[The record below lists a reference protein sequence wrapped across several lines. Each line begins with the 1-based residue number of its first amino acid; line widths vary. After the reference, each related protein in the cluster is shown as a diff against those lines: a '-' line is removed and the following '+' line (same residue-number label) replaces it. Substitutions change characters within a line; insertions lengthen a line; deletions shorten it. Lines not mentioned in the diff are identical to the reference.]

1 MSLSHP
7 AWEHHTGPLYKV
19 WQEWWGKS
27 ENEAELVAGKVI
39 DFKSSTVNF
48 AEPTKGQFVVRE
60 YHTSLLTS
68 LQQVDTHRHGGVVI
82 SGQPG
87 SGKSYS
93 LLYLLL
99 QKLIKREPILFLPV
113 NTGAHYFS
121 SDGVQ
126 YSSLVDETCLDEIND
141 DENCTWALVNSDIH
155 LQPLPSPLLA
165 AFGIFIIQST
175 LPSRSRYKAW
185 VKQKRGLIWYMR
197 RWTKEE
203 IVQAL
208 TLVRVLPQR
217 PLDELEASAD
227 KMIAKWGWAPRDIAA
242 AIEDEEQLENALTE
256 ALKHLKTSS
265 QLLELFER
273 TTTSDTSDE
282 FSHPI
287 ISLYHSVAGKP
298 VVDFKSVYIRYR
310 VQSKLGGVHRE
321 EALQLIRLCQPYRES
336 SSLAGWAFEN
346 LVFDVLCS
354 PGNEGDLFP
363 PRPAP
368 ASGTTWSLQIDPLQ
382 LASESTSTSRAVHP
396 SGLTRVTFQKSLD
409 NVTLDDTKLFVP
421 SQPNFPLLD
430 AFFLQVDG
438 QKRQVTVVV
447 LQVTIS
453 LKHDGSAKGYA
464 FLGRLRTHLMR
475 LDVQTDGT
483 PRFSVS
489 FIYRLVVPSPS
500 ESQTFAWNFPG
511 NIPEAISGDV
521 YVQAARIKD
530 PFLCNEEDESL
541 FVEDA

>member
-27 ENEAELVAGKVI
+27 DNEAKLVAGTVI

-68 LQQVDTHRHGGVVI
+68 LQEVDTHRHGGVVI

-185 VKQKRGLIWYMR
+185 VKQKRGLIWYMQ

-208 TLVRVLPQR
+208 TLVRVLPRR

-227 KMIAKWGWAPRDIAA
+227 KMIAKWGWAPRDIAG
-242 AIEDEEQLENALTE
+242 AIEEEEQLENALTE
-256 ALKHLKTSS
+256 ALKRLKTSS

-273 TTTSDTSDE
+273 ITTSDSSDE
-282 FSHPI
+282 FSHSI
-287 ISLYHSVAGKP
+287 ISLYQSLSGKP
-298 VVDFKSVYIRYR
+298 VVNFKSVYIRYR
-310 VQSKLGGVHRE
+310 VQSRLGGIHRE
-321 EALQLIRLCQPYRES
+321 EALQLIRLCQSYRES

-363 PRPAP
+363 PRPAS

-382 LASESTSTSRAVHP
+382 LASESTSTS
-396 SGLTRVTFQKSLD
+396 
-409 NVTLDDTKLFVP
+409 
-421 SQPNFPLLD
+421 
-430 AFFLQVDG
+430 
-438 QKRQVTVVV
+438 
-447 LQVTIS
+447 
-453 LKHDGSAKGYA
+453 
-464 FLGRLRTHLMR
+464 
-475 LDVQTDGT
+475 
-483 PRFSVS
+483 
-489 FIYRLVVPSPS
+489 
-500 ESQTFAWNFPG
+500 
-511 NIPEAISGDV
+511 
-521 YVQAARIKD
+521 
-530 PFLCNEEDESL
+530 
-541 FVEDA
+541 